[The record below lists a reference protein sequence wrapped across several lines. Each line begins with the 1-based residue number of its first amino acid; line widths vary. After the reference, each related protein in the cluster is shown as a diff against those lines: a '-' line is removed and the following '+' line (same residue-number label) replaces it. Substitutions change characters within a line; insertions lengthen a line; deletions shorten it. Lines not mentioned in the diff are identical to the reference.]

1 MMDEDLADGGTYSI
15 PVQTDNSVR
24 PEDGEQPESLEQAIF
39 EILPEE
45 D

>member
-1 MMDEDLADGGTYSI
+1 MMDEDIVDGDTYGT

-24 PEDGEQPESLEQAIF
+24 PEDGEQPESLEQAVA

-45 D
+45 G